1 MRWPLISAC
10 RDSDVRVTTVS
21 DQSGIQVLLVEDDGR
36 VAALRGALLERL
48 GGEVTTATTL
58 AEARELL
65 LKAAA
70 PIDVL
75 VTDINLGPGADDQS
89 GLEIARE
96 VRRRWGDVPIVAYSA
111 VFSTDDLDPA
121 DLEAVDRV
129 LVKGDLGLADLAD
142 ALADVID
149 LGRKARDARQT

>member
-10 RDSDVRVTTVS
+10 RDSNVRVTTVS

-48 GGEVTTATTL
+48 GGEVTTVTTL

-65 LKAAA
+65 QKDA

-96 VRRRWGDVPIVAYSA
+96 VRRRWGDVPIVVYSA

-129 LVKGDLGLADLAD
+129 LIKGDLGLADLAD

-149 LGRKARDARQT
+149 LGVRARDSRQT